1 VATIETRY
9 DAAVARLE
17 EAAQPERPAPPEL
30 AAYLDKVRRHAYRI
44 TDEDVEALT
53 RAGYSDDVVFE
64 LTVAAAV
71 AAGLERRDA
80 GLRVLT

>member
-1 VATIETRY
+1 MATIATRY

-17 EAAQPERPAPPEL
+17 EAAQPERPAPEEL

-53 RAGYSDDVVFE
+53 RAGYSDDEVFE
-64 LTVAAAV
+64 LTVAATRAS
-71 AAGLERRDA
+71 GC
-80 GLRVLT
+80 

>member
-1 VATIETRY
+1 MATIETRY
-9 DAAVARLE
+9 DAAVARLAE
-17 EAAQPERPAPPEL
+17 TAQPDRPAPPEFE
-30 AAYLDKVRRHAYRI
+30 AYLDKVRRHAHRI
-44 TDEDVEALT
+44 TNEDVEALT

-80 GLRVLT
+80 GLRVLP